1 MFLRRLKG
9 QHQPGG
15 EGLHPAA
22 QDLGQDVQGLWP
34 GAVSGDYLGYP
45 GLPQPVGE
53 GPDLLGGGVVQVE
66 APHNGGDGLAREGV
80 RHFPDDVVRA
90 PVAAA
95 VEDHQALG
103 GGKDQTLLVGKVIGK
118 PLVPHLSVHVGGQ
131 APLRQARRLV
141 GQEGD
146 AGEGREVPGDIADTG
161 GKCGQK
167 APL

>member
-1 MFLRRLKG
+1 MNTMYVSAAVKRSAPTRWRG
-9 QHQPGG
+9 AAPGCPRPG
-15 EGLHPAA
+15 SGCPGPLA
-22 QDLGQDVQGLWP
+22 

-131 APLRQARRLV
+131 APLRQAGVLWGRRV
-141 GQEGD
+141 TPGR
-146 AGEGREVPGDIADTG
+146 GEKSPVT
-161 GKCGQK
+161 
-167 APL
+167 

>member
-1 MFLRRLKG
+1 MERGCTR
-9 QHQPGG
+9 
-15 EGLHPAA
+15 AA

-90 PVAAA
+90 PVAA
-95 VEDHQALG
+95 
-103 GGKDQTLLVGKVIGK
+103 
-118 PLVPHLSVHVGGQ
+118 S
-131 APLRQARRLV
+131 
-141 GQEGD
+141 
-146 AGEGREVPGDIADTG
+146 
-161 GKCGQK
+161 C
-167 APL
+167 